1 MYIPEKLLINDPFKK
16 IFNLW
21 NNLIDYLHSAKLIAG
36 NGIKLDCRSSG
47 TIISLAAV
55 NSSHGRSESG
65 SFYNGPFSLLQK
77 EKMLYC
83 YNGQDINASYAG
95 LTTIGSFKY
104 YVPTFQIPIAKGVV
118 YLEIIYSDD
127 TQKYE
132 ISLQLADDI
141 PEDDDVHRYCLRI
154 GEVKEQNEFFSI
166 SQIWQYGDVE
176 IRGRY
181 VE

>member
-16 IFNLW
+16 IFRLW
-21 NNLIDYLHSAKLIAG
+21 NNLIDYLHASKLIAG
-36 NGIKLDCRSSG
+36 SGIKLDCRSSG

-55 NSSHGRSESG
+55 NSTAGSIESG

-77 EKMLYC
+77 EKILYC
-83 YNGQDINASYAG
+83 FNGQDINDSYAG

-104 YVPTFQIPIAKGVV
+104 YVPTLQVPIKKGVV

-127 TQKYE
+127 TEEYQ
-132 ISLQLADDI
+132 ISLQLAEDI
-141 PEDDDVHRYCLRI
+141 PKDDDVHRYCLRI
-154 GEVKEQNEFFSI
+154 GEIKEQNEMFTI
-166 SQIWQYGDVE
+166 AQIWQYGDIE